1 MSEQIAMPSLAEVTR
16 AVYWLQYFRSL
27 VDQGVDFLV
36 AEEMADERFG
46 YAPPKGSLS
55 EALRRG
61 NAVPGSDGDARR

>member
-1 MSEQIAMPSLAEVTR
+1 MPSLAEVTK

-55 EALRRG
+55 EALRR
-61 NAVPGSDGDARR
+61 SSR